1 MNAPDAL
8 DHDRYLEPSPRM
20 RELQLMELLAD
31 RPESSQ
37 SLLGE
42 RVGLTP
48 ARVNAYIR
56 AFAERGYL
64 VTEQRARG
72 MAYRLT
78 AEGRRCMAFH
88 QVSYRAELVRLTRS
102 ARVRFREFFRE
113 LRDQGVARVVLY
125 GAGETGEVVLDALAG
140 CEWVSVAAVVDD
152 DPARQGGELHGVR
165 ISSPGLLNQVEA
177 DAVVVTAI
185 TALEQIR
192 GRLAAPGACRFPVY
206 SIA

>member
-1 MNAPDAL
+1 ME
-8 DHDRYLEPSPRM
+8 HTRYLEPSPRM

-31 RPESSQ
+31 QPESSQ
-37 SLLGE
+37 SLLAE

-56 AFAERGYL
+56 IFAERGHL
-64 VTEQRARG
+64 VAEHKSRG

-78 AEGRRCMAFH
+78 AEGRKCLAYH

-113 LRDQGVARVVLY
+113 LRDRGVGRVVLY

-140 CEWVSVAAVVDD
+140 CDWVRVAAVVDD
-152 DPARQGGELHGVR
+152 APAKQGMKLHGVC
-165 ISSPGLLNQVEA
+165 IASPDVLAGVEA
-177 DAVVVTAI
+177 DAVVVTSI
-185 TALEQIR
+185 TAAEQIR
-192 GRLAAPGACRFPVY
+192 ERLAAGPSSLPVY

>member
-1 MNAPDAL
+1 MNDTG
-8 DHDRYLEPSPRM
+8 YLEPSPRM

-37 SLLGE
+37 SLLAE

-56 AFAERGYL
+56 AFSERGYL
-64 VTEQRARG
+64 VTEQKSRG
-72 MAYRLT
+72 MAYHLT
-78 AEGRRCMAFH
+78 PEGRRCMAFH
-88 QVSYRAELVRLTRS
+88 QVSYRAELVRLTRA

-113 LRDQGVARVVLY
+113 LRDQGVGRVVLY

-140 CEWVSVAAVVDD
+140 CDWVSVAAVVDD
-152 DPARQGGELHGVR
+152 DPARQGGKLHGVC
-165 ISSPGLLNQVEA
+165 IQSPAVVLDGVEA

-185 TALEQIR
+185 TALESIR
-192 GRLAAPGACRFPVY
+192 DRLRAPGACWLPVY

>member
-1 MNAPDAL
+1 ME
-8 DHDRYLEPSPRM
+8 HTRYLEPSPRM

-31 RPESSQ
+31 QPESSQ
-37 SLLGE
+37 SLLAE
-42 RVGLTP
+42 RVGLAP

-64 VTEQRARG
+64 VTEQKTRG

-78 AEGRRCMAFH
+78 PEGRRCMAFH
-88 QVSYRAELVRLTRS
+88 QVSYRAELVRLTRA

-113 LRDQGVARVVLY
+113 LCDRGVGCVVLY

-140 CEWVSVAAVVDD
+140 CDWVEVAAMVDD
-152 DPARQGGELHGVR
+152 DPAKQGGKLHGVSV
-165 ISSPGLLNQVEA
+165 SSPTVLAEMDV
-177 DAVVVTAI
+177 DAVVVTSI
-185 TALEQIR
+185 TAAEQIR
-192 GRLAAPGACRFPVY
+192 ERLRTAGACRFPVY

>member
-1 MNAPDAL
+1 ME
-8 DHDRYLEPSPRM
+8 HTRYLEPSPRM

-37 SLLGE
+37 SLLAE

-64 VTEQRARG
+64 VTEQKTRG

-78 AEGRRCMAFH
+78 PEGRRCMAFH

-102 ARVRFREFFRE
+102 ARVRFREFFSG
-113 LRDQGVARVVLY
+113 LRDQGVGRVVLY

-140 CEWVSVAAVVDD
+140 CDWVQVAAVVDD
-152 DPARQGGELHGVR
+152 DPAKQGSKLHGVCVA
-165 ISSPGLLNQVEA
+165 SPAVLPGMEA
-177 DAVVVTAI
+177 DAVVVTGI
-185 TALEQIR
+185 TAAEEIR
-192 GRLAAPGACRFPVY
+192 ARLAAGSCRLPVY

>member
-1 MNAPDAL
+1 VDLA
-8 DHDRYLEPSPRM
+8 RYLEPSPRL

-37 SLLGE
+37 SALAE

-56 AFAERGYL
+56 IFAERGHL
-64 VTEQRARG
+64 VAEHKSRG

-78 AEGRRCMAFH
+78 AEGRKCLAYH

-113 LRDQGVARVVLY
+113 LGDAGVRSVVLY
-125 GAGETGEVVLDALAG
+125 GAGETGEVVLDALFG
-140 CEWVSVAAVVDD
+140 CAEPAVLAVLDD
-152 DPARQGGELHGVR
+152 DPAKQGGTLHGVR
-165 ISSPGLLNQVEA
+165 VLPPAALDGLGA
-177 DAVVVTAI
+177 DAVVVTSVARGD
-185 TALEQIR
+185 EIR
-192 GRLAAPGACRFPVY
+192 ARLCASRGLAVY
-206 SIA
+206 SIAG